1 MMFASGAIPNMTPR
15 QTAGADGPEVGEE
28 RDDGSGHRS
37 GRPDPDRLVR
47 DDARGERRRCPGCR
61 RTRRAR
67 TSPRRAA
74 TGPRR
79 PGRTSAATSSTPR
92 WRRSSARWVD
102 RAPASRSPARGRP
115 AGRPAGRCR
124 SCRRRRPRSRARRRR
139 RTAPGSGGR
148 RGPRPRAP
156 GRRPRSACRGRGG
169 PPIGAKMSRPW
180 NVDVITR
187 AASDRGSRG
196 RGRPRSRRAPAAAG
210 ISSPLS
216 GPTRSS
222 PRAVRIAIGRRSVP
236 TPGST
241 TATWALPTGRY
252 GTAHQSRNAPSRIA
266 YLRTSW
272 PMSTTCASGAMP
284 RITPGRWRPVGRA
297 RRSRSAAR

>member
-1 MMFASGAIPNMTPR
+1 MPEASGDVALV
-15 QTAGADGPEVGEE
+15 VGERDEPE
-28 RDDGSGHRS
+28 RVLVEQ
-37 GRPDPDRLVR
+37 RLR
-47 DDARGERRRCPGCR
+47 
-61 RTRRAR
+61 
-67 TSPRRAA
+67 
-74 TGPRR
+74 PRR

-139 RTAPGSGGR
+139 RDGSGKR
-148 RGPRPRAP
+148 RSTRSSAATRRADVLDRRAEREVGPD
-156 GRRPRSACRGRGG
+156 RRE
-169 PPIGAKMSRPW
+169 
-180 NVDVITR
+180 DVAAVERRRDAR

-196 RGRPRSRRAPAAAG
+196 RGRPRSRRARRAAG

-216 GPTRSS
+216 GPTRWS

-241 TATWALPTGRY
+241 TATWALPGGRY

-284 RITPGRWRPVGRA
+284 SDHASADRRPVRPS
-297 RRSRSAAR
+297 RSRSAAR